1 MSKNGIAWL
10 STKQA
15 KQEAKLEIAEAKR
28 QGKTITEGSGS
39 YSISGSIDPTAPGYR
54 VNNLLDMTE
63 LPTVYVGDDVSDNAN
78 AGGLQTA
85 RPWKPQP

>member
-10 STKQA
+10 ATKQL

-28 QGKTITEGSGS
+28 QGKTVTEGGGT
-39 YSISGSIDPTAPGYR
+39 YSISGSIDPTKPYYR
-54 VNNLLDMTE
+54 VNNDLDMTE
-63 LPTVYVGDDVSDNAN
+63 LPTVYSGNNISDNAN
-78 AGGLQTA
+78 TGGLQPA